1 MKGCESV
8 NKSQRNKKKKS
19 PLKITIIT
27 LLIIILVTL
36 IGGGLYS
43 LYLSS
48 KLDKVDLDKNNI
60 GITNETTENLSKY
73 ASYDKIINIALF
85 GIDAGDNEFGR
96 SDSIMVLTVDPV
108 HNKLKLSSIMR
119 DSYVNIPD
127 HGMDKLN
134 HAFAFGNST
143 LALQTLNENFNINVD
158 NFISTNFSNLPK
170 IIDKLGGVTINLTAE
185 EIPLMNKYAASR
197 GSTSSIDSAG
207 PQLLDGDLALAYSR
221 IRYTAGGDYERT
233 SRHRTVLGAV
243 FNKVNNTPATQFPS
257 LLNDFL
263 PFVQTSFSTSELL
276 SLGTTISQ
284 IGSSKIIEDRF
295 PRDDFSKGE
304 TINGIYYLT
313 FDEEA
318 TKTQMQQF
326 IYEN

>member
-1 MKGCESV
+1 M

-19 PLKITIIT
+19 PLKITLIT

-73 ASYDKIINIALF
+73 DAYDKIINIALF

-197 GSTSSIDSAG
+197 GSTSSIDCCWS
-207 PQLLDGDLALAYSR
+207 PTIKWR
-221 IRYTAGGDYERT
+221 
-233 SRHRTVLGAV
+233 
-243 FNKVNNTPATQFPS
+243 
-257 LLNDFL
+257 
-263 PFVQTSFSTSELL
+263 FSL
-276 SLGTTISQ
+276 SLF
-284 IGSSKIIEDRF
+284 K
-295 PRDDFSKGE
+295 
-304 TINGIYYLT
+304 N
-313 FDEEA
+313 
-318 TKTQMQQF
+318 
-326 IYEN
+326 